1 MNKEI
6 KLGIMYNEGEGPD
19 FGTIQQQVSNPNNLY
34 LLARDIPKLN
44 GMLTRA
50 TSAAYLPEGQS
61 FNFYTGALAYVVDYK
76 TAGSGKIYMYHR
88 GKDHWYEFNIRSDL
102 GLVELMW
109 NRHERILRE
118 TKTISGT
125 PPLTF
130 ESNGRPLKNYR
141 IYGNTVNGESMGDLV
156 TEGEHA
162 GEYLVPLSINQ
173 NNINLYLPKTLR
185 KFGNNSDYIDY
196 SKQKMHRIKTNLF
209 DGTFIHRSVIGAV
222 VGDDDPNRRSIVVD
236 ISSLANG
243 DKITFSREM
252 GVGSTFQMY
261 QVNSPLKG
269 GALLNS
275 NVFSGNSETLLAT
288 ITLDNIANYHY
299 LMIFLNGATNPI
311 TDEELL
317 ASKIMINVGDTA
329 LPYEAYNAATEIS
342 INLPK
347 LSTFSGV
354 NTLSIDSN
362 VPPSKIDAKGIIKS
376 II

>member
-1 MNKEI
+1 M
-6 KLGIMYNEGEGPD
+6 LFSEGNVPD
-19 FGTIQQQVSNPNNLY
+19 FGSIQIKSNDKNIYY

-44 GMLTRA
+44 GMLTK
-50 TSAAYLPEGQS
+50 AAAASYLIENET
-61 FNFYTGALAYVVDYK
+61 FEICNGALAFVVDHK
-76 TAGSGKIYMYHR
+76 TSGSGKIYAYHR
-88 GKDHWYEFNIRSDL
+88 GSDHWYEFNLRSDL
-102 GLVELMW
+102 GLWDFMW

-118 TKTISGT
+118 TKEISGT

-141 IYGNTVNGESMGDLV
+141 IYGNTVNGESVGDLV

-173 NNINLYLPKTLR
+173 NEINLYLPKTLR

-196 SKQKMHRIKTNLF
+196 SEQKMHRIKTNLF
-209 DGTFIHRSVIGAV
+209 DGTFIHRSVIGNSV
-222 VGDDDPNRRSIVVD
+222 SSDDPNRRSVVID
-236 ISSLANG
+236 ISSFANG
-243 DKITFSREM
+243 DKITFSRET

-269 GALLNS
+269 GALLNN
-275 NVFSGNSETLLAT
+275 NVFSGDSGTLLAT
-288 ITLDNIANYHY
+288 ITLDNISNYNY

-329 LPYEAYNAATEIS
+329 LPYEAYNAATEIA

-362 VPPSKIDAKGIIKS
+362 EPPSKINAKGIIKS
-376 II
+376 TI